1 MGCHALLQLGPINY
15 LAASE
20 QGREEET
27 AFAVGLEMGSP
38 GFEFWMIPPFLA
50 VGPWTST
57 MCIPGLSS
65 LTCEMGDRD
74 ISLRMAVS

>member
-1 MGCHALLQLGPINY
+1 MGAGTEGQLGPINY

-65 LTCEMGDRD
+65 LTCEMGD
-74 ISLRMAVS
+74 IETSL

>member
-38 GFEFWMIPPFLA
+38 GFEFWTLGVA
-50 VGPWTST
+50 QGASSEEVQDGR
-57 MCIPGLSS
+57 GL
-65 LTCEMGDRD
+65 EGG
-74 ISLRMAVS
+74 A